1 MGLTGFDDDDDD
13 DDDEDEIYRNHQ
25 IARGEKK
32 SQHLKSKK
40 SEHQNRCSAGEQKQ
54 RQSKT
59 KELKQPSTADG
70 VLGAGTINENLE
82 AEKNRSLSIM
92 KALLQGGD

>member
-1 MGLTGFDDDDDD
+1 MG
-13 DDDEDEIYRNHQ
+13 INRYANVK
-25 IARGEKK
+25 A
-32 SQHLKSKK
+32 KK